1 MVPEDNGD
9 KERKLFIS
17 VSFIRLVSMG
27 SSEIVKVQ
35 LCIFILLHKEA
46 LDPKQ
51 KCMIEFMHLF
61 NG

>member
-1 MVPEDNGD
+1 
-9 KERKLFIS
+9 
-17 VSFIRLVSMG
+17 MG

-61 NG
+61 NGYQLYVEVCFI